1 MKLDKKDIEAVIA
14 TNRFGMGARP
24 GEIEAAKPNPREWL
38 IRSLSSI
45 TPPPQAPNAT
55 SMLKLWEELKLQ
67 KKIAK
72 ANNMPKTLN
81 SPEKMSKES
90 MTTNNKIPP
99 NLLFR
104 NNSGLI
110 VKQSINS
117 NASIN
122 FRLLDFFSNHFSVS
136 ANSNGL
142 KLLTPTLD
150 WDAIAPNLMGP
161 FSEMLIAVIT
171 HPAILLYLDND
182 KSVGPNSKKAKRQP
196 KLGLNENLAREIFE
210 LHTMGVNSGYTQNDI
225 IELAKA
231 ITGWSFIRQPSK
243 NKKEE
248 YQPYIYRKSSNEPG
262 TRKILNKEY
271 SEAKYSNHQ
280 AVSILKDLANH
291 PKTAQHVCTK
301 LARHFTKDQ
310 PEIKLINQMS
320 RTWLKTQGNLKA
332 VMETLILSDLA
343 WQSKNLKYKSPRE
356 FLISAYRMVTKK
368 TIDKE
373 NKLLFSDLKHLGQEP
388 YSAGSPAGFDDT
400 RASWDGSDELFNRI
414 DWSAHFSSRLKK
426 PSIQEL
432 AKTALNNTISNDTLT
447 VINQA
452 ESQRQAVSLLL
463 MSPEFLVR

>member
-1 MKLDKKDIEAVIA
+1 MK
-14 TNRFGMGARP
+14 
-24 GEIEAAKPNPREWL
+24 
-38 IRSLSSI
+38 
-45 TPPPQAPNAT
+45 
-55 SMLKLWEELKLQ
+55 
-67 KKIAK
+67 
-72 ANNMPKTLN
+72 
-81 SPEKMSKES
+81 
-90 MTTNNKIPP
+90 
-99 NLLFR
+99 

-110 VKQSINS
+110 IKQSINS

-122 FRLLDFFSNHFSVS
+122 YRLLDFFANHFSVS
-136 ANSNGL
+136 ANGTGL
-142 KLLTPTLD
+142 RFLAPTLD
-150 WDAIAPNLMGP
+150 WDAIAPNLTGL
-161 FSEMLIAVIT
+161 FSDMLVAVIS
-171 HPAILLYLDND
+171 HPAMLLYLDNN
-182 KSVGPNSKKAKRQP
+182 KSVGPNSRKAKNRP

-210 LHTMGVNSGYTQNDI
+210 LHTMGINSGYTQNDI

-231 ITGWSFIRQPSK
+231 ITGWSFTNQSSK
-243 NKKEE
+243 KNSFERHSF
-248 YQPYIYRKSSNEPG
+248 IYNAKSHEPG
-262 TRKILNKEY
+262 SRKILNKIY
-271 SEAKYSNHQ
+271 PEAKNSNKQ
-280 AVSILKDLANH
+280 ATSILMDLANH
-291 PKTAQHVCTK
+291 PKTAHHICTK

-310 PEIKLINQMS
+310 PEIELINQMS
-320 RTWLKTQGNLKA
+320 RTWLKTQGNLRA